1 MIGLA
6 KGMAATFRH
15 LLRPSVTGA
24 YPWGPRPLPE
34 RTRMS
39 FALAKDEAGEPLC
52 KACLLC
58 EKSCPD
64 GAIRI
69 ASEKREDGPGRV
81 LTGFEIDLGLCMYCG
96 ICVENCS
103 TSGLHHTA
111 EFENCSA
118 AREDMSLVLY
128 RAGSVTRAPLQEPL
142 AAADVEASPAGPEG
156 GAAR

>member
-6 KGMAATFRH
+6 RGMVTTMRH
-15 LLRPSVTGA
+15 LLSRSVTGA

-39 FALAKDEAGEPLC
+39 FALAKDEAGEPVC

-69 ASEKREDGPGRV
+69 TSEKREDGPGRV

-103 TSGLHHTA
+103 SNGLHHTA
-111 EFENCSA
+111 VFENCSPD
-118 AREDMSLVLY
+118 REGMTLVLY
-128 RAGSVTRAPLQEPL
+128 RAGTPVDSPLQEPL
-142 AAADVEASPAGPEG
+142 AGAEFEASPAGREG
-156 GAAR
+156 GAAW